1 MRGGGCGCGGGV
13 EVLGGEGDGDLARV
27 DGDAFGAVVSLVDPY
42 EAVGQ
47 LKHVVPERDD
57 DELGILCS
65 LLKKTKTRKICE
77 LYGKMHR
84 DVKPYVIG

>member
-65 LLKKTKTRKICE
+65 LLKKTKQ
-77 LYGKMHR
+77 GKCVNCVGRCMEMLS
-84 DVKPYVIG
+84 PTS